1 MGEQIE
7 ELFSTE
13 LTKYLQ
19 SAAFQETMSQTL
31 KSINEAAQRKD
42 QDPEPAIP
50 DTGEDQR
57 QRAIF
62 PTL

>member
-1 MGEQIE
+1 MSEQIQ

-31 KSINEAAQRKD
+31 KSVEAATKPLKEKINYLESQLFLIR
-42 QDPEPAIP
+42 
-50 DTGEDQR
+50 
-57 QRAIF
+57 
-62 PTL
+62 